1 MHPSFRYP
9 LMAIAL
15 VLGAAGLH
23 AWLGGPDAEGRAHA
37 VAADATP
44 AVTLLPLGPSAAAP
58 AQPALSAATP
68 AVPPAPRQTV
78 PVIAGA
84 EPSETVV
91 FQLTPEG
98 QIVTD
103 EAARLA
109 IEKLFALNEAAER
122 DRKLRLLQDSLPPAA
137 ARELGELMARYDAYQ
152 EAQYQT
158 LPPGVELRS
167 VPEAL
172 AQLDRLQQLR
182 QQYFGLTVAAGFFG
196 EETKQQR
203 ELLLQ
208 MALDTSAGGSLEE
221 KAARAL
227 RPGG

>member
-15 VLGAAGLH
+15 LLGAAGLH
-23 AWLGGPDAEGRAHA
+23 AWLGGPDAEGRAHT
-37 VAADATP
+37 VAAEVTP
-44 AVTLLPLGPSAAAP
+44 TFLPQGPSAAATV
-58 AQPALSAATP
+58 QPALP
-68 AVPPAPRQTV
+68 ASIPVVPPAPRQTV

-122 DRKLRLLQDSLPPAA
+122 NRKLRLLQDSLPPAA

-182 QQYFGLTVAAGFFG
+182 QQYFGLSVAAGFFG
-196 EETKQQR
+196 EEEKQQR
-203 ELLLQ
+203 QLLLQ
-208 MALDTSAGGSLEE
+208 MAMDTTPGGSLED